1 MRKVWIIIK
10 REYITRVKSKG
21 FVIGTIAVPLFS
33 IGVFV
38 FTIFIATRQV
48 DHTLKIAILDEAG
61 GMAAPVIKGLDG
73 KLPSGAPMF
82 QVVRTPGDENSNRE
96 LRRQLLARINSG
108 ELDGFLLIPRNV
120 TSASSVEFHSKNT
133 GDFMI
138 TGPIVRALDDAVIA
152 RRLSERGVQVDN
164 VDAVVR
170 GVNLKMVKV
179 SKEGESEDKGQT
191 FLTGIVVAMLL
202 YMTLIM
208 YGVITMRSVLEEK
221 TTRIV
226 EVLISSV
233 RPFQLL
239 AGKIVGV
246 AAVACTQYLIWTVT
260 AALIGLYG
268 TSMAAAFRPGASDLG
283 LHIPV
288 SLLVYMVIY
297 FLLGYLLYASLYAS
311 IGAACSNEQDAQ
323 QLQWPA
329 TLPIL
334 FSFLMFHFV
343 LREPSSNLSVVLS
356 EIPFF
361 APILMLLR
369 ISSQMPPFWQ
379 IALSM
384 MLLVLTAAGV
394 TYFAARIYRVGIL
407 MYGKRPS
414 VVEMFRWLRYT

>member
-1 MRKVWIIIK
+1 MRKVWIITK

-21 FVIGTIAVPLFS
+21 FLIGTVVVPLFS

-38 FTIFIATRQV
+38 FSIFIATRQI
-48 DHTLKIAILDEAG
+48 DHTLKIAIVDEAG
-61 GMAAPVIKGLDG
+61 GMAAPVAKGLDR
-73 KLPSGAPMF
+73 KLPSGDPMF
-82 QVVRTPGDENSNRE
+82 QVMPALAVGTSGPDS
-96 LRRQLLARINSG
+96 RRQLLAEINHG
-108 ELDGFLLIPRNV
+108 ELDGFLLIPKNV
-120 TSASSVEFHSKNT
+120 SSASSAEFHAKNT
-133 GDFMI
+133 SDFMI
-138 TGPIVRALDDAVIA
+138 SGPIVRALDNALIA

-164 VDAVVR
+164 VAAVVR
-170 GVNLKMVKV
+170 RVDLKMVKV
-179 SKEGESEDKGQT
+179 SKHGESEDKGQT
-191 FLTGIVVAMLL
+191 LVTGIVVAMLL

-221 TTRIV
+221 TTRII
-226 EVLISSV
+226 EVLISAV
-233 RPFQLL
+233 RPSQLL
-239 AGKIVGV
+239 TGKIVGV
-246 AAVACTQYLIWTVT
+246 AAVACTQYLIWTI
-260 AALIGLYG
+260 AAAIIGLYG
-268 TSMAAAFRPGASDLG
+268 AGIAATFGPGTSDLG
-283 LHIPV
+283 FHVPGT
-288 SLLVYMVIY
+288 LLVYVVIY

-369 ISSQMPPFWQ
+369 ISTQMPPFWQ

-384 MLLVLTAAGV
+384 VLLALTTAGV

-414 VVEMFRWLRYT
+414 LMEIFRWLKYT